1 MLASTAL
8 LTLEELCQP
17 SLSEDITIY
26 YLGKEIHLQESPEE
40 VTEATCGN
48 KVLPGVHWQ
57 LGEQN
62 QDGKEKG
69 NQPLTLQ
76 PACGKSSDDIPELT
90 WQTGLSLMQVQVGP
104 EDLEELVGVISWGLH
119 HHIMVSLDL
128 CWVVLTKPMI
138 VVGHRISSSNSISLS
153 PGPPGTK
160 FCTDLLLQE
169 TVPALTGAHLW
180 PTTHPPPIIS
190 LIFPS
195 SPKTLLQSKT
205 HLKR

>member
-1 MLASTAL
+1 MKESCSEERRRHHSHPELQTGACTASLQTSLAAQCTDL
-8 LTLEELCQP
+8 
-17 SLSEDITIY
+17 Y
-26 YLGKEIHLQESPEE
+26 VSPEILFLIKM
-40 VTEATCGN
+40 VVS
-48 KVLPGVHWQ
+48 K
-57 LGEQN
+57 
-62 QDGKEKG
+62 
-69 NQPLTLQ
+69 
-76 PACGKSSDDIPELT
+76 
-90 WQTGLSLMQVQVGP
+90 GLSLMQVQVGP
-104 EDLEELVGVISWGLH
+104 EDLEELVGVISWGLR

-190 LIFPS
+190 LIFLS